1 MRKLI
6 LCRHA
11 FTNDYVKRIRELIPS
26 DYRVTETSSTA
37 HNNKSPDYLFILS
50 GSRQTQGCQHVKI
63 RHVHGKGSEFVIGLN
78 KLKEFLTLASEPV
91 LVSLRQPQP
100 SSLFS

>member
-11 FTNDYVKRIRELIPS
+11 FTNDYVKRIREMIPKE
-26 DYRVTETSSTA
+26 YRITETSSKA

-50 GSRQTQGCQHVKI
+50 GSRQTQGCQQVKI
-63 RHVHGKGSEFVIGLN
+63 RHIHSKGSEFIIGLN

-91 LVSLRQPQP
+91 LVSPLQP
-100 SSLFS
+100 SFLPS